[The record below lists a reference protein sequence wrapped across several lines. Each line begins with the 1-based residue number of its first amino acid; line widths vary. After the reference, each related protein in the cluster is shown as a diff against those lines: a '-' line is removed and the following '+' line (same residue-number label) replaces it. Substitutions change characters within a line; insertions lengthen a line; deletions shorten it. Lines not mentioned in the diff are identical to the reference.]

1 MGKTYTVE
9 IDREAVE
16 RLREEAIA
24 RGLQDKLISTCAAVD
39 RVKPWPCDAVL
50 LDPPRKGMPKL
61 PAFLKRMNPARVV
74 YVSCHL
80 ETLARDLRNLVDH
93 GWTVKHIR
101 AYELFP
107 HTGHLELMA
116 VVDRDPSRIRA

>member
-1 MGKTYTVE
+1 
-9 IDREAVE
+9 
-16 RLREEAIA
+16 
-24 RGLQDKLISTCAAVD
+24 
-39 RVKPWPCDAVL
+39 
-50 LDPPRKGMPKL
+50 MPKL
-61 PAFLKRMNPARVV
+61 PAFLNRMNPARVV

-107 HTGHLELMA
+107 Y
-116 VVDRDPSRIRA
+116 RAP